1 MTGSTASVEDEVAS
15 VTFEHDDD
23 GVVVIVGSGAGGGT
37 LANELCQKGINV
49 VVLEAGPR
57 FKLADFQ
64 NDEAVADAMFTWKD
78 RRIITG
84 DSRLARTWPTQPT
97 HICKTVGGSTVHW
110 QAQALRFRAH
120 EFRPRTTYG
129 AIDGANLIDWPITL
143 DDLLPYY
150 ERAEQNMG
158 VSGRGGRPFLPPTN
172 GYKVFALGAKRLG
185 YRDFG
190 VTHVAVN
197 SVPYDGRNACDQ
209 IGFCAQGCA
218 SGAKWSTLYADIP
231 KAEATGRCEVRA
243 NCMALRVEHDA
254 RGRVSGVLY
263 ADGNGTQH
271 LQKARAVCVA
281 GNSIETPRLLLN
293 SESAKFPD
301 GLANSSGQ
309 VGRNYTH
316 IAESYVYGTFDK
328 PIHMHRGV
336 QASGLLLDEAHHDPA
351 RGFAGGVI
359 MMPFGAGL
367 VSYAAA
373 LDPAGWGRAYAG
385 ALEGY
390 DRTVGVSITG
400 ADLPMAE
407 NRVSLDSS
415 ERDRYGLPLP
425 VLNID
430 DHPNDVAMMNYGLK
444 QASALLRAAGA
455 CRTYETP
462 PHPASQNLGT
472 CRMSVKPDQGVVN
485 GSGRSHDVPNLFVS
499 DGSQFAS
506 ANLGNPTLTI
516 VALAIRQS
524 EHIAQVMA
532 AGEL

>member
-1 MTGSTASVEDEVAS
+1 MTGSTAPAEDEVAS
-15 VTFEHDDD
+15 VTFEHDDA

-37 LANELCQKGINV
+37 LANELTRSGVDV

-57 FKLADFQ
+57 YRLADFR
-64 NDEAVADAMFTWKD
+64 NDEAAADAMFTWRD

-84 DSRLARTWPTQPT
+84 DSRLARTFPERPT

-129 AIDGANLIDWPITL
+129 AIDGTSLIDWPFTL

-150 ERAEQNMG
+150 ARAEENMG
-158 VSGRGGRPFLPPTN
+158 VSGRGGRPFLPATN

-190 VTHVAVN
+190 VTHVGIN
-197 SVPYDGRNACDQ
+197 SVPFDGRNACDQ
-209 IGFCAQGCA
+209 IGFCAQGCV

-243 NCMALRVEHDA
+243 NCMALRIEHDA
-254 RGRVSGVLY
+254 RGRASGVLY
-263 ADGNGTQH
+263 ADTGGAQA

-293 SESAKFPD
+293 SESAAFPD

-316 IAESYVYGTFDK
+316 IAESYVYGEFER

-336 QASGLLLDEAHHDPA
+336 QASGLLLDEAHHDPT

-367 VSYAAA
+367 PGYAAA
-373 LDPAGWGRAYAG
+373 LDPAGWGRAYTG

-390 DRTVGVSITG
+390 ARTVGVSITG
-400 ADLPMAE
+400 ADLPMAG
-407 NRVSLDSS
+407 NRVSLDASG
-415 ERDRYGLPLP
+415 RDRYGLPVP

-430 DHPNDVAMMNYGLK
+430 DHPNEVAMMNYGRK
-444 QASALLRAAGA
+444 QAAALLRAAGA
-455 CRTYETP
+455 RRTYETP

-472 CRMSVKPDQGVVN
+472 CRMSANPDEGVVDPW
-485 GSGRSHDVPNLFVS
+485 GRSHDVPNLFVS

-516 VALAIRQS
+516 VTLAIRQA
-524 EHIAQVMA
+524 EHISETMA
-532 AGEL
+532 AGDL